1 MAISR
6 LWDNFIETFR
16 EGESQKEKEIEEKK
30 TKEDVIDIGEWL
42 HCLTV
47 MAT

>member
-16 EGESQKEKEIEEKK
+16 EEESQKEKETEGKK
-30 TKEDVIDIGEWL
+30 N
-42 HCLTV
+42 
-47 MAT
+47 